1 MKEQLYLAYTRGGLV
16 GIFLKITSVKYF
28 PVQIRLNNYVQDSS
42 DLLLRSSD
50 LYKKFLETRA
60 NILEN
65 KWYMSEKEG
74 HDVGFDRAL
83 VNYFTYHHQ
92 ANKK

>member
-1 MKEQLYLAYTRGGLV
+1 LYLAYTRGGLV

-28 PVQIRLNNYVQDSS
+28 PVQIRLNNCVQESNDP
-42 DLLLRSSD
+42 LLKFSD
-50 LYKKFLETRA
+50 LYKKFSETRA

-83 VNYFTYHHQ
+83 VNYFMYHHR

>member
-1 MKEQLYLAYTRGGLV
+1 MYLAYTRGGLV

-28 PVQIRLNNYVQDSS
+28 PVQIRLNNYVQESNDP
-42 DLLLRSSD
+42 LLKFSD

-65 KWYMSEKEG
+65 KWYMSEREG
-74 HDVGFDRAL
+74 CDVGFDRAL
-83 VNYFTYHHQ
+83 VNYFMHHHRV
-92 ANKK
+92 NKK